1 MPTIEDARKWYLPSD
16 PVHGFDHVL
25 RVYNLA
31 ARLAWLEGA
40 DQEIVKAAVLLHDA
54 GNEGDPELEGTNRI
68 EHHQESAA
76 FAGKVLLKEGW
87 TSGRIAEVQHCIIT
101 HRFRDERNQPET
113 IEAMVLFDADK
124 LDAIGAIGIARAV
137 AYAARANQPI
147 YADPSQVFFTNGRKM
162 PGENHSAY
170 HEYIYKLSKIKN
182 RLFTASGRQMA
193 EERDRFM
200 GVFFKRLQAEIE
212 GEN

>member
-1 MPTIEDARKWYLPSD
+1 MPTIEEAREWYKTSD

-31 ARLAWLEGA
+31 AKLARLEGA
-40 DQEIVKAAVLLHDA
+40 DLEIVKAAALLHDA
-54 GNEGDPELEGTNRI
+54 GNEGDPELEGTNRS

-76 FAGKVLLKEGW
+76 FAKKVLLSEGW
-87 TSGRIAEVQHCIIT
+87 TSARIAAVQHCIIT

-147 YADPSQVFFTNGRKM
+147 YAEPSQSFIVSGRKKA
-162 PGENHSAY
+162 GENHSAY

-182 RLFTASGRQMA
+182 RMFTVSGKRIA
-193 EERDRFM
+193 EERDLFM
-200 GVFFKRLQAEIE
+200 NEFFKCLQAEIE
-212 GEN
+212 GES